1 MIHCILKSETIPLN
15 HTCLWRENLSALSL
29 PTLHLVSGKK
39 KKDIRKKAGCCL
51 EMNSLGRCSFVKKC
65 LAGLGWLGKYRTR
78 NCQPVFLF
86 FKSPRP
92 WFGKNLY
99 HFFLFCFYLF
109 GILGGGVCFLGFVC
123 LLAFVNHSSKIN
135 FMIKKV
141 HLISIVIYS
150 DHISSIKKL
159 CTQFG
164 YLLLTKT
171 LFQEM
176 SATTEHAP
184 ANRQVLRLTLLLE
197 WRCAGLS
204 KGCWHLSIPWK
215 IRSYWD

>member
-1 MIHCILKSETIPLN
+1 
-15 HTCLWRENLSALSL
+15 
-29 PTLHLVSGKK
+29 
-39 KKDIRKKAGCCL
+39 
-51 EMNSLGRCSFVKKC
+51 
-65 LAGLGWLGKYRTR
+65 
-78 NCQPVFLF
+78 
-86 FKSPRP
+86 
-92 WFGKNLY
+92 
-99 HFFLFCFYLF
+99 
-109 GILGGGVCFLGFVC
+109 
-123 LLAFVNHSSKIN
+123 
-135 FMIKKV
+135 MIKKV

-197 WRCAGLS
+197 
-204 KGCWHLSIPWK
+204 
-215 IRSYWD
+215 